1 MQFDNI
7 DFIIIGAAKSVTT
20 CLQTQ
25 RQSDPAIYMPD
36 RELHYFTKGYRRG
49 DSWHLS
55 QFSEEGAGRIVGEK
69 FNSHLY
75 TPEAADPPP
84 PALARCEASRT
95 AAEPCGPGRL
105 QIVDALQAGRGRPK
119 QSSATSRAACP
130 TRLN

>member
-36 RELHYFTKGYRRG
+36 RELHYFTRKYSRG
-49 DSWHLS
+49 DIWHLS
-55 QFSEEGAGRIVGEK
+55 QFSEEGVGRIVGEK
-69 FNSHLY
+69 SNSYLY

-84 PALARCEASRT
+84 PALAPCEAPPT
-95 AAEPCGPGRL
+95 AAEPCGRGIL
-105 QIVDALQAGRGRPK
+105 QIMDASQAGRGRPN
-119 QSSATSRAACP
+119 QSSATSRKAFP
-130 TRLN
+130 TH